1 MRAKVP
7 TRNESTRQ
15 LFFAHTDPVWPNDPT
30 RWEPLFTPGCPALS
44 GEQCDACERLD
55 RNHGHLNKVAWWTAK
70 FAEEMFPLGREEAR
84 AAHQWGNL
92 AGLWHDLGK
101 FAPRWQAYL
110 LKKAGS
116 NIHTDEVIGKVDH
129 STAGAQF
136 ADRSIPKLGRLLAYL
151 IAGHH
156 PGLANGE
163 DGDAPQSSLKERL
176 QKAVELDG
184 YLNGLSAEITTFRPS
199 VPLPRF
205 AMLSGQPLAFFL
217 RFLFS
222 CLTDADFL
230 ATESFMSPAQATSRP
245 DRQPSMEQM
254 EAALDHHLRELA
266 TSAPRTEVNLRRA
279 EILAACRTAAEHSP
293 GLFSLTVPTGGG
305 KTLSSLAFALKHAR
319 LHDLRRV
326 IYVIPFT
333 SIIEQNAA
341 VFRSALSSLGPDVVI
356 ENHSNLDPDDPI
368 RATTS
373 SRLAAENWDARLI
386 VTTNVQFFE
395 SLHANRTS
403 RSRKLH
409 RIARSVVILDE
420 AQTLPVELLQPCLRS
435 LEELTSHYGASVVL
449 CTATQ
454 PALERREDF
463 KIGIASP
470 CEIIDDPALLHRSLR
485 RVRAENLGLQSDDAL
500 IARLHAREQV
510 LCIVNTRRHAKEIFE
525 LLGKDESHFH
535 LSALMCP
542 EHRTAVLC
550 QVKSRL
556 NQKLPIRLIST
567 QLVEAGVDID
577 FPVVFRSLAG
587 LDSIAQAAG
596 RCDREGL
603 RTNAAGEPA
612 GELFIFTPERPAP
625 AGYLRQTAQSAAEV
639 LALRPNDPLDLAA
652 VEAYFL
658 THFWKHQ
665 DMMDAHHILECWPR
679 EMKRLDDLFLFHF
692 KRCAEKF
699 RVIDDLSGAPVIVP
713 YGKKGRAL
721 CDAVRVT
728 FDPSRLRY
736 LARKLQRYTVSI
748 PRPIQERFLAAGII
762 RLVHDGFPILNS
774 DVHYH
779 DDLGLDTADK
789 PDIPVV

>member
-1 MRAKVP
+1 M
-7 TRNESTRQ
+7 
-15 LFFAHTDPVWPNDPT
+15 DPK
-30 RWEPLFTPGCPALS
+30 
-44 GEQCDACERLD
+44 
-55 RNHGHLNKVAWWTAK
+55 HGHLNKVASWTAK
-70 FAEEMFPLGREEAR
+70 FAEAMFPPGSEDAQ
-84 AAHQWGNL
+84 AAFQWGYST
-92 AGLWHDLGK
+92 GLWHDLGK
-101 FAPRWQAYL
+101 FAPKWQDYL
-110 LKKAGS
+110 LRKTGS
-116 NIHTDEVIGKVDH
+116 NIHTDEVGGRVDH

-136 ADRSIPKLGRLLAYL
+136 ADWSIPKLGRLVAYL

-176 QKAVELDG
+176 RKPIAEYKNAVPHEV
-184 YLNGLSAEITTFRPS
+184 SAHRPAL
-199 VPLPRF
+199 PLPQFSMRF
-205 AMLSGQPLAFFL
+205 GQSLAFFM

-230 ATESFMSPAQATSRP
+230 ATEGFMNPSQAAHRP
-245 DRQPSMEQM
+245 QEQPSMTEM
-254 EAALDHHLRELA
+254 EAALTAYLDHL
-266 TSAPRTEVNLRRA
+266 SAQAAGTAVNHSRKEVL
-279 EILAACRTAAEHSP
+279 EACRSAAQQPP

-341 VFRSALSSLGPDVVI
+341 VFRLALASLGADVVI

-368 RATTS
+368 RSTTM
-373 SRLAAENWDARLI
+373 SRLSAENWDARLV

-420 AQTLPVELLQPCLRS
+420 AQTLPIELLQPCLRS

-454 PALERREDF
+454 PALHRREDF
-463 KIGIASP
+463 KIGIAAP
-470 CEIIDDPALLHRSLR
+470 HEIISDPGQLDRRLQ
-485 RVRAENLGLQSDDAL
+485 RVRTKDLGSQSDEML
-500 IARLHAREQV
+500 VSCLRERAQV
-510 LCIVNTRRHAKEIFE
+510 LCIVSTRRHAKEIFQ
-525 LLGKDESHFH
+525 LLGRHEAHFH

-542 EHRTAVLC
+542 EHRTAALS
-550 QVKSRL
+550 QIKSRL
-556 NQKLPIRLIST
+556 NQKLPARVVST
-567 QLVEAGVDID
+567 QLIEAGVDID

-603 RTNAAGEPA
+603 RTSRAGKPA
-612 GELFIFTPERPAP
+612 GELSIFTPERPAP

-639 LALRPNDPLDLAA
+639 LAQHPDNPLSFEAI
-652 VEAYFL
+652 EAYFL
-658 THFWKHQ
+658 VHFWKHQ
-665 DMMDAHHILECWPR
+665 EAMDAHHILECWPR

-699 RVIDDLSGAPVIVP
+699 RVIDDLAGAPVIVP
-713 YGKKGRAL
+713 YGPKGRAL
-721 CDAVRVT
+721 CEEVRKT
-728 FDPSRLRY
+728 FDPARLRY

-748 PRPIQERFLAAGII
+748 PRPIQERFLASGVI
-762 RLVHDGFPILNS
+762 RIFHDGFPILNS

-779 DDLGLDTADK
+779 PDLGLDVSDN
-789 PDIPVV
+789 PDIPVL